1 MAQLELSTEDLAL
14 VRDVLAT
21 YLTDF
26 KREVAGTENPE
37 FRKELQ
43 RRQNALERILAGWSQ
58 SRAA

>member
-14 VRDVLAT
+14 VLEVLKI

-43 RRQNALERILAGWSQ
+43 RRQNALERILAGLSQ
-58 SRAA
+58 SKAA